1 MLERQLRDRFATGL
15 NHPRLEVELKQRWPE
30 LKTFDDIEGIEN
42 EVSFAEVF
50 KIALSRE
57 LAEKDIVES
66 ECAEVK
72 KIVKRRAKIGKRI
85 RILSEEQ
92 CLRCGARQR
101 HSKDNCKA
109 ANHNCEACGKR
120 GHYGSCCIRKGRA
133 KLIARDKKKQQ
144 RIYNVKNSDTSISSC
159 EQVFK
164 VMSAIAKKRN
174 IDVKIGSP
182 TLKGKPKLRAYG
194 NFDLPCQREAT
205 VTVTLNKRTRSL
217 KVVVV
222 DNANPMLFGLEWNEA
237 FNLPL
242 PEPVYNVDRVNNH
255 VQPTTKP
262 LHQKLNDILEENK
275 QLFEEG
281 LGKINNYQVKIHVK
295 ETATPI
301 HIPARPVR
309 FGIQKSVEFELERL
323 QQLGIISPVDPNE
336 TPIEWA
342 TPTVNVVK
350 RNGNIRICG
359 DFRVTL
365 NPALVTIRHPV
376 PTFENI
382 RQQLAKGEKYTKL
395 DLRDAYLQFEI
406 SPESRK
412 YLIISTHKGYFQ
424 YNRMT
429 PGPDEDSHLRS
440 LREVFKRLR
449 EAGFRI
455 EKNKCSFFQGSID
468 YLGHQFNRKGIYP
481 VEDKLIAIKNAAIP
495 TNKKELRSFL
505 GLVNF
510 YEKFIPNLHG
520 ACSELHALTGTKSQ
534 WRWSIKEQK
543 QFDNVKHMI
552 ASARHLTPYDHTKP
566 LYLAT
571 DASDVGLGA
580 VLYHQD
586 EANNELPI
594 AYASRKLNEAEQK
607 YATIDKEALAIFF
620 AVKKFDPYLR
630 GTKFTL
636 ITDHKPLQHLLGD
649 KRNLQKIVNNR
660 LTRWALML
668 GAYNYDIQYH
678 QGKYNILAD
687 CLSRLPN
694 AHEAISEEAQKIH
707 KIYAVIQTRKLD
719 DIVLTEQELRKQTKH
734 NLILRRVIEL
744 IERHWP
750 DTKCIN
756 NELKPYYDKLEELS
770 YENGILMWQGRI
782 IVPDNLQE
790 VTLRH
795 LHRGHPGIG
804 SMRASARYYVWWP
817 NIDKDVEHTVKSC
830 MACQRQRPKQSE
842 LPIYFWSLPEHC
854 WQRLHVDFA
863 GPFEGKMWIVLLD
876 ALSKWVEADVLYAA
890 TTRTLCE
897 FLEEKFITFG
907 YPEIIVSDNGSQF
920 TSEEFR
926 NYCQSH
932 GIKHVTSSPY
942 HPKTNGLAERFVRTF
957 KERMKASEYD
967 GLSQRQRLRTF
978 LFTYRNTPHSFTGK
992 APSEFLLGRRLRT
1005 LFDNLKPNVRREMH
1019 FKHVKQN
1026 LQAEQSNREFQP
1038 AQPVFVKTD
1047 IEKMWEPANIVE
1059 RTNRYS
1065 YRVRTKEGV
1074 ERRRHADHIL
1084 ERRVIPPSIDF
1095 RDVSDFKR
1103 NSFHYQSASPTAN
1116 DEQEHQ
1122 QSMQPAIPSH
1132 ENGNMSEQ
1140 GQHTEAQQIEHP
1152 VRRSQRLRNRPK
1164 RLVEEM

>member
-72 KIVKRRAKIGKRI
+72 KTVKRRSKIGKRI

-92 CLRCGARQR
+92 CLRCGARER

-174 IDVKIGSP
+174 IDVKINGVTCTMDWDPGASVSIISTDFWKQIGSP

-194 NFDLPCQREAT
+194 NFDLPCQEESYSDSDAEQA
-205 VTVTLNKRTRSL
+205 
-217 KVVVV
+217 
-222 DNANPMLFGLEWNEA
+222 NAIFEKWNEA

-376 PTFENI
+376 PIFENI
-382 RQQLAKGEKYTKL
+382 RQQLAKGEKYMKL

-429 PGPDEDSHLRS
+429 PGISSALGTFQNYMENLLAGIPNVAIYFDDIGITGPDEDSNLRS

-455 EKNKCSFFQGSID
+455 EKNKCSFFQDSID

-495 TNKKELRSFL
+495 TNKRELRSFL

-520 ACSELHALTGTKSQ
+520 ACSELHTLTGTKSQ
-534 WRWSIKEQK
+534 WRWSIK
-543 QFDNVKHMI
+543 
-552 ASARHLTPYDHTKP
+552 
-566 LYLAT
+566 
-571 DASDVGLGA
+571 
-580 VLYHQD
+580 
-586 EANNELPI
+586 
-594 AYASRKLNEAEQK
+594 
-607 YATIDKEALAIFF
+607 
-620 AVKKFDPYLR
+620 
-630 GTKFTL
+630 
-636 ITDHKPLQHLLGD
+636 
-649 KRNLQKIVNNR
+649 
-660 LTRWALML
+660 
-668 GAYNYDIQYH
+668 
-678 QGKYNILAD
+678 
-687 CLSRLPN
+687 
-694 AHEAISEEAQKIH
+694 
-707 KIYAVIQTRKLD
+707 
-719 DIVLTEQELRKQTKH
+719 ELRKQTKH

-756 NELKPYYDKLEELS
+756 NELKPYYDKREELS

-804 SMRASARYYVWWP
+804 SMRALARYYVWWP

-863 GPFEGKMWIVLLD
+863 GPFQGKMWIVLVD
-876 ALSKWVEADVLYAA
+876 ALLKWVEADVLYAA

-926 NYCQSH
+926 NYCR
-932 GIKHVTSSPY
+932 IKHVTSSPY

-967 GLSQRQRLRTF
+967 GLSRQRLRTF
-978 LFTYRNTPHSFTGK
+978 LLTYRNTPHSFTGK

-1065 YRVRTKEGV
+1065 YRVRTKDGV
-1074 ERRRHADHIL
+1074 ERRRHADHIR

-1140 GQHTEAQQIEHP
+1140 GQYTEAQQIKHP